1 MLHIP
6 EWPQV
11 LEILVCSGISGR
23 HVLLQNNKMKGR
35 NSSVHN
41 NKNKF
46 SAAEKLLI
54 QSPYLLFLPVTFSS
68 NWTLKCLL
76 CLPFAHYLKG
86 WCLFMVFLW
95 RGGWASV
102 LWLGIEARCTSRWLA
117 SALMGVTKDL
127 WSPDYWCRWL
137 CSFL

>member
-1 MLHIP
+1 MLHIA

-11 LEILVCSGISGR
+11 LEILVYSGISGR

-54 QSPYLLFLPVTFSS
+54 
-68 NWTLKCLL
+68 
-76 CLPFAHYLKG
+76 
-86 WCLFMVFLW
+86 
-95 RGGWASV
+95 
-102 LWLGIEARCTSRWLA
+102 
-117 SALMGVTKDL
+117 
-127 WSPDYWCRWL
+127 
-137 CSFL
+137 